1 MYPSVSSVSLR
12 GGHMRIDVP
21 PSHRYKALLAVHAH
35 ANWGEQRT
43 ANRLKGF
50 LAHGRE
56 KTQVSSSRNVKLPAQ
71 RRGKF

>member
-43 ANRLKGF
+43 G
-50 LAHGRE
+50 
-56 KTQVSSSRNVKLPAQ
+56 
-71 RRGKF
+71 